1 MLHLALHAGQM
12 EEALVA
18 VGKIRCFQCGKK
30 RGKLHRNEAGVDHL
44 SIGRARVDGNPR
56 DLDRRRRGVEV
67 LVLQL
72 ADCPAVYRISVVRTE
87 ARDVKPVCALADFLV
102 RRKGDF
108 HCAVRAVRREQ
119 QLGGRQNL
127 RHARLIVRAEQC
139 RAVGHDQA
147 FADVL
152 LQGSIV
158 PRRKDNAL
166 RLVENNVSAIVGFRD
181 SRVNRTAGRI
191 RRGIHVGNQPVDRKV
206 FGAVC
211 GNRAVDVAGV
221 IHVRVADTE
230 SEHLPDQ
237 LLAQHLLIGCRRML
251 PACFAGGCIKA
262 DKLQKSFD
270 HRHEKCLLLF
280 QFPLFYY

>member
-12 EEALVA
+12 EKALVA

-44 SIGRARVDGNPR
+44 SIGRARMDGKPR

-72 ADCPAVYRISVVRTE
+72 ADCPAVYRISVVRTK

-108 HCAVRAVRREQ
+108 HCAVRAV
-119 QLGGRQNL
+119 GGQKFFRCRQNL
-127 RHARLIVRAEQC
+127 CHTCLVVRAEQC

-237 LLAQHLLIGCRRML
+237 LPAQHLLIRRGRLL
-251 PACFAGGCIKA
+251 PACFAGGSIKA